1 MKYDFAVEKQFE
13 KFVQNTTCGTVLTD
27 ARLKVIK
34 KYFQYCYEAGHAQG
48 YADRIYDENEEDS
61 DLNNSDNV
69 SEYNDFGYDDRTG
82 EKWMDDLSNGLNG

>member
-13 KFVQNTTCGTVLTD
+13 KFINNTTCGTVLTD

-48 YADRIYDENEEDS
+48 YADRIYDSENPE
-61 DLNNSDNV
+61 
-69 SEYNDFGYDDRTG
+69 SEYCENGIDIRTG
-82 EKWMDDLSNGLNG
+82 EPFYK

>member
-13 KFVQNTTCGTVLTD
+13 KFVNNTTCGSVLTD
-27 ARLKVIK
+27 ARLQIIK
-34 KYFQYCYEAGHAQG
+34 KYFQYCYEAGYAQG
-48 YADRIYDENEEDS
+48 YAEGLREDQSNENDP
-61 DLNNSDNV
+61 DNV